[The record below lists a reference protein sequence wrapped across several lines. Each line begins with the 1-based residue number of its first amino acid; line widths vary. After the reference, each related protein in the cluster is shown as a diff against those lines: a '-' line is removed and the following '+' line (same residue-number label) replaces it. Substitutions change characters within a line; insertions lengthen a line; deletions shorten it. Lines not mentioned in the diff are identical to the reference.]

1 MKNEAN
7 PRVYGIGNPLM
18 DIIVSAKD
26 QELVQLGVNKGTMT
40 LTDAY
45 RHEQLLEFASKRN
58 PSYSAGGS
66 CPNTIATL
74 AAMGIDATLAGK
86 IGFDQQGDMYSSL
99 MEQKRVRNELVRSI
113 DQHTGASVILVTED
127 SERSMNTYLGA
138 NRQYSKEDVNDESV
152 IQADFFHFTGY
163 MWDTESQKQAIKH
176 TLSLAK
182 QAHTAVSFDIADPM
196 AVKRYHDDFMELI
209 RSCCDIVYAN
219 REEAHILFGNE
230 DPVEN
235 CKQLG
240 KFCSTAIVKNG
251 KKGSYI
257 CHNGNL
263 LTIPVKGSVHPVDTT
278 GAGDTY
284 ASGYLYGL
292 CTHHSIAESGMIA
305 SFLAGEIISQWGAQF
320 SPERARFLKRMLET
334 GSWSL

>member
-1 MKNEAN
+1 
-7 PRVYGIGNPLM
+7 M

-26 QELVQLGVNKGTMT
+26 KDLVQLGIHKGTMT
-40 LTDAY
+40 LTDAR
-45 RHEQLLEFASKRN
+45 RHEQLLDFASKRN

-74 AAMGIDATLAGK
+74 SSMGIDATLAGK
-86 IGFDQQGDMYSSL
+86 IGFDRQGDIYSTL
-99 MEQKRVRNELVRSI
+99 METKGVHNELVRSY

-138 NRQYSKEDVNDESV
+138 NRQYAEEDVNDAS
-152 IQADFFHFTGY
+152 IAQADFFHFTGY
-163 MWDTESQKQAIKH
+163 MWDTENQKQAIKH
-176 TLSLAK
+176 ALAVAK
-182 QAHTAVSFDIADPM
+182 RFHTSVSFDIADPM
-196 AVKRYHDDFMELI
+196 AVKRYHDQFIELI
-209 RSCCDIVYAN
+209 HTSCDIVYAN
-219 REEAHILFGNE
+219 HEEARILFDE
-230 DPVEN
+230 DDPIEN
-235 CKQLG
+235 CKHLG
-240 KFCSTAIVKNG
+240 KLCSTAIVKDG
-251 KKGSYI
+251 IKGSYI
-257 CHNGNL
+257 YHDGQL
-263 LTIPVKGSVHPVDTT
+263 LVIPVKGSVKPLDTT

-320 SPERARFLKRMLET
+320 SPECAVTLRRKLET

>member
-1 MKNEAN
+1 
-7 PRVYGIGNPLM
+7 M
-18 DIIVSAKD
+18 DIIVGAKD
-26 QELVQLGVNKGTMT
+26 QDLVQLEIHKGTMT
-40 LTDAY
+40 LTDAQ

-74 AAMGIDATLAGK
+74 SAMGIDATLAGK
-86 IGFDQQGDMYSSL
+86 IGFDQQGDIYSSL
-99 MEQKRVRNELVRSI
+99 MDQKNVHNELVRSI

-138 NRQYSKEDVNDESV
+138 NRQYSREDVNDESV
-152 IQADFFHFTGY
+152 IKADFFHFTGY
-163 MWDTESQKQAIKH
+163 MWDTEAQKQAIKH
-176 TLSLAK
+176 ALALAK
-182 QAHTAVSFDIADPM
+182 QSKTSVSFDIADPM
-196 AVKRYHDDFMELI
+196 AVKRYHDDFIELI
-209 RSCCDIVYAN
+209 RSSCDIVYAN
-219 REEAHILFGNE
+219 KEEAHILFGNE
-230 DPVEN
+230 DPIEN
-235 CKQLG
+235 CKMLG
-240 KFCSTAIVKNG
+240 KLCTTAIVKIG

-257 CHNGNL
+257 CHDGRL

-292 CTHHSIAESGMIA
+292 CTHHSVAESGMIA

-320 SPERARFLKRMLET
+320 SPERARDLKRMLEA